1 MGTKEAKEIAKPKE
15 DPSTFSSPLT
25 VDGLIGQQT
34 LIKDAMKRAMVRDID
49 YGRIP
54 GSEKDSLWQPGAQK
68 ICMLFR
74 LAPIFQSK
82 EIFDG
87 NHFTVKSTCTIEH
100 APSKMVLGSGEGLC
114 TTKEKK
120 YAKRKENGRIVDN
133 ANLPDLYNTVL
144 KIGNKRALVAAV
156 LNVTAAGDI
165 FTQDMGD
172 EPLVVEDRDEQAKT
186 EPPAQETP
194 KPNEKPSETPS
205 DDSLS
210 WKGLLSKVESLEL
223 PGGRA
228 AWSIVTSDGQEFKTT
243 DPTFADFARSLIR
256 AKKDALVKHHKN
268 GKGSNVIDS
277 LLDAEEAA

>member
-1 MGTKEAKEIAKPKE
+1 MATKEAKEIAKPKE

-25 VDGLIGQQT
+25 VDGLMGQQA
-34 LIKDAMKRAMVRDID
+34 LIKEAMQRAMVRDVD

-100 APSKMVLGSGEGLC
+100 APSKMTLGSGEGLC

-165 FTQDMGD
+165 FTQDVGE
-172 EPLVVEDRDEQAKT
+172 EPLIVEDRDE
-186 EPPAQETP
+186 P
-194 KPNEKPSETPS
+194 KPTEAIVKDAPKEEAGTNGGNGHIEWRGQ
-205 DDSLS
+205 LS
-210 WKGLLSKVESLEL
+210 RVEALEL
-223 PGGRA
+223 PGGRP
-228 AWSIVTSDGQEFKTT
+228 AWSIVNGDGMEFKTT

-256 AKKDALVKHHKN
+256 EKKDAVVKHHKN

>member
-1 MGTKEAKEIAKPKE
+1 MATKEAKEIAKPKE

-25 VDGLIGQQT
+25 VDGLMGQQA
-34 LIKDAMKRAMVRDID
+34 LIKEAMQRAMVRDVD

-100 APSKMVLGSGEGLC
+100 APSKMTLGSGEGLC

-165 FTQDMGD
+165 FTQDVGE
-172 EPLVVEDRDEQAKT
+172 EPLIVEDRDE
-186 EPPAQETP
+186 P
-194 KPNEKPSETPS
+194 KPTEAVVKDTSKEEPATNGGNGHVEWRGQ
-205 DDSLS
+205 LS
-210 WKGLLSKVESLEL
+210 RVDALEL
-223 PGGRA
+223 PGGRH
-228 AWSIVTSDGQEFKTT
+228 AWSIVNGDGMEFKTT

-256 AKKDALVKHHKN
+256 EKKEAVVKHHKN